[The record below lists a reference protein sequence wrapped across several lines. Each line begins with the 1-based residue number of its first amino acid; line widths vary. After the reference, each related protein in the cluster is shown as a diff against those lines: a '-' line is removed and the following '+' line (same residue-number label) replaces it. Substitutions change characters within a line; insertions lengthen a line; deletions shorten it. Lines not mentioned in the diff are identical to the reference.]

1 MPILV
6 VSEVVSEGNS
16 VSIKLLAALFAA
28 ANRVPLILPEVSI
41 TKMMSLVTGLSLPS
55 IRRVM
60 SQVLTIPATGSASLN
75 NITPPGVVGWSVP
88 IIGGLFALVPDLDE
102 RDNGADI
109 NDVSG

>member
-6 VSEVVSEGNS
+6 VVEGNS
-16 VSIKLLAALFAA
+16 LSINLLAALFAA
-28 ANRVPLILPEVSI
+28 AKRVPDMLPEVSI

-60 SQVLTIPATGSASLN
+60 SQVLTMPSTGVATLN
-75 NITPPGVVGWSVP
+75 NMTSPSSVGWSVP

-102 RDNGADI
+102 RDNGADKKG
-109 NDVSG
+109 VSG